1 MHESIMHV
9 ILAMLSFKRNHT
21 SITFKGKYKCKR
33 LIKLPLLLYMLCDII
48 YMILN
53 ISSTISTS
61 VNFVA
66 IKSKTI
72 ADLSYVICKCSIKI
86 WTTIHVCDFGT
97 YLTWEMHRLISHAD
111 AVELEFVFIY
121 IYKQQMLLCLMTY
134 FYRLAW
140 AFIAELKSNVLT
152 NLIFYKRYYLSSI

>member
-61 VNFVA
+61 LNFVA

-97 YLTWEMHRLISHAD
+97 YLGNAPFNPPCWCSGAR
-111 AVELEFVFIY
+111 V
-121 IYKQQMLLCLMTY
+121 CLH
-134 FYRLAW
+134 LHIQA
-140 AFIAELKSNVLT
+140 ANALVSND
-152 NLIFYKRYYLSSI
+152 IFLQARMSIHCWTKIKCAY